1 MSSVIWN
8 QLVFQRIATFYQFL
22 LHAVATLLSKVFQ
35 RLLNY
40 SFDTISDK
48 KLQLFCSRSHR
59 SEFQDISAV
68 CLPFISG
75 NIFLPMA
82 DDQTM
87 FSFVVSKVQNEQ
99 GILLFVHWKLAWES
113 YVLGTCLGSLF
124 EILVA
129 HGWIIGASGNQ
140 APIRQQPC

>member
-1 MSSVIWN
+1 MI
-8 QLVFQRIATFYQFL
+8 
-22 LHAVATLLSKVFQ
+22 LLSKVFQ
-35 RLLNY
+35 KLLNVHLTP
-40 SFDTISDK
+40 FSDE
-48 KLQLFCSRSHR
+48 KLQLLCSKSDR

-99 GILLFVHWKLAWES
+99 GILLFVHWKLA
-113 YVLGTCLGSLF
+113 
-124 EILVA
+124 
-129 HGWIIGASGNQ
+129 
-140 APIRQQPC
+140 